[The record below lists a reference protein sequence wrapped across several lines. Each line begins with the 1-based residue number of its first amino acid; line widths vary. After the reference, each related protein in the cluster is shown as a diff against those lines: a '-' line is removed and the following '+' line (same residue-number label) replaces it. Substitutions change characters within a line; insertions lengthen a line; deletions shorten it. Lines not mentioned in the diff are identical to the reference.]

1 MTATD
6 ILRSHT
12 APSSNKGVTKKT
24 FLQTSGVMKAWCNI
38 ANRDTASCHL
48 SGQHE
53 ELRVVLSGTALT
65 IRQSVDTII
74 CVTHTSAHTQES

>member
-1 MTATD
+1 MMFQ
-6 ILRSHT
+6 S
-12 APSSNKGVTKKT
+12 
-24 FLQTSGVMKAWCNI
+24 LQRYISVKAWCNI

-65 IRQSVDTII
+65 IRQSVDTIN
-74 CVTHTSAHTQES
+74 VAYLE